1 MSKLLAETSS
11 SFDDYLRD
19 EAGRQRRHEFVN
31 GHIWAMAGG
40 SLNHNLIAGNAYSA
54 MKAAAPKA
62 CAIFMSDVKVRIAD
76 DAFYPD
82 VVASCGTH
90 DGKALFLE
98 QPCVIAEV
106 SSPSTDTFDKTI
118 KLKQYR
124 RIKSLETY
132 LLVATDMM
140 AVSAHQRAGD
150 LWTSQIYSAGE
161 HIALPC
167 LDMEISVDAI
177 YAGLNL
183 PSVDEVIAAQRE
195 KARE

>member
-40 SLNHNLIAGNAYSA
+40 SVAHNLITLNIAGTLRAQTS
-54 MKAAAPKA
+54 KP
-62 CAIFMSDVKVRIAD
+62 CAIFASDMKLRVESNAY
-76 DAFYPD
+76 YPD
-82 VVASCGTH
+82 VMASCQ
-90 DGKALFLE
+90 KLE
-98 QPCVIAEV
+98 LSSHWIDQPCVIAEV
-106 SSPSTDTFDKTI
+106 SSLSTDTFDNTV

-140 AVSAHQRAGD
+140 AVSAHQRAGE

-161 HIALPC
+161 QIALPC
-167 LDMEISVDAI
+167 LDMELSVDAI
-177 YAGLNL
+177 YAGLDL